1 MKQQQS
7 KRSKTRNNP
16 PVPDVQK
23 PKLDYSAKP
32 LTKNQQLY
40 QTAIE
45 SSTVTF
51 ATGPA
56 GTGKAQPLYSKVLT
70 INGWKYMADIQVGDI
85 VRSTDDWTTVT
96 GVFPQEEQKE
106 IVRFHFRDGSTVDS
120 SIDHLWY
127 VNNGITNKGT
137 KRDTSKQEV
146 LTTKG
151 IINLLDIKTKGNISI
166 SVPEPIPYPEKS
178 LFIPPYT
185 LGFLLGDGCMT
196 STLSFTTSDTEVVD
210 YIKNELPEG
219 ITVTQHKS
227 IITYGISDK
236 QSTWKKPNRYI
247 ASLKE
252 LGLYGKLSQH
262 KFIPEEYLNTSIEQ
276 RYELLQGLCD
286 SDGTV
291 AKSNGNISYCTT
303 SQQLAENIK
312 TLVLSLGGVA
322 SISTSK
328 KYFTYKGTK
337 KQGLLAYIVSINLK
351 DKTKAFKLQRKKDL
365 VSNTDI
371 KQLRRIITSYEYL
384 GKQECKCISVA
395 HHTRLYITDDY
406 ILTHN
411 TYTAV
416 AKACEYLE
424 TGRVRQ
430 IILTRPLQ
438 DSEDDKLGIL
448 PGEIDDKFG
457 PYIAPM
463 IQLLE
468 QFLGKSKVEAYI
480 KAQKIVGIPLALVR
494 GHTFDNAFII
504 ASEMQ
509 NSTPTTMKLILTRI
523 GKYSK
528 VVIDGDIRQKDIHGK
543 SGIEDAMDK
552 LDSLP
557 GISFICF
564 TIDDIVRSDIVR
576 DILIRYET

>member
-23 PKLDYSAKP
+23 PKLDYSTKP

-56 GTGKAQPLYSKVLT
+56 GTGK
-70 INGWKYMADIQVGDI
+70 
-85 VRSTDDWTTVT
+85 
-96 GVFPQEEQKE
+96 
-106 IVRFHFRDGSTVDS
+106 
-120 SIDHLWY
+120 
-127 VNNGITNKGT
+127 
-137 KRDTSKQEV
+137 
-146 LTTKG
+146 
-151 IINLLDIKTKGNISI
+151 
-166 SVPEPIPYPEKS
+166 
-178 LFIPPYT
+178 
-185 LGFLLGDGCMT
+185 
-196 STLSFTTSDTEVVD
+196 
-210 YIKNELPEG
+210 
-219 ITVTQHKS
+219 
-227 IITYGISDK
+227 
-236 QSTWKKPNRYI
+236 
-247 ASLKE
+247 
-252 LGLYGKLSQH
+252 
-262 KFIPEEYLNTSIEQ
+262 
-276 RYELLQGLCD
+276 
-286 SDGTV
+286 
-291 AKSNGNISYCTT
+291 
-303 SQQLAENIK
+303 
-312 TLVLSLGGVA
+312 
-322 SISTSK
+322 
-328 KYFTYKGTK
+328 
-337 KQGLLAYIVSINLK
+337 
-351 DKTKAFKLQRKKDL
+351 
-365 VSNTDI
+365 
-371 KQLRRIITSYEYL
+371 
-384 GKQECKCISVA
+384 
-395 HHTRLYITDDY
+395 
-406 ILTHN
+406 

-424 TGRVRQ
+424 TGKVRQ

-463 IQLLE
+463 LQLLE

-480 KAQKIVGIPLALVR
+480 KAQKIIGIPLALVR